1 MKGPGTPE
9 TSRDAVT
16 VHGDGVPHRVIHAGR
31 RGRGV
36 VTERNISQ
44 GELIER
50 APDLF
55 IPEAAR
61 AAVDP
66 TNVGNYSFNSRAGPP
81 LAEEGPGRRGSRLY
95 EPRRSLARAELQHGR
110 RRGTANQLAQPLPSP
125 NENLLRR
132 SQGPP

>member
-1 MKGPGTPE
+1 MATACL
-9 TSRDAVT
+9 RLI
-16 VHGDGVPHRVIHAGR
+16 RAGR

-36 VTERNISQ
+36 VAERSISQ

-110 RRGTANQLAQPLPSP
+110 RAADRKPASSAAAFAEREPAA
-125 NENLLRR
+125 
-132 SQGPP
+132 